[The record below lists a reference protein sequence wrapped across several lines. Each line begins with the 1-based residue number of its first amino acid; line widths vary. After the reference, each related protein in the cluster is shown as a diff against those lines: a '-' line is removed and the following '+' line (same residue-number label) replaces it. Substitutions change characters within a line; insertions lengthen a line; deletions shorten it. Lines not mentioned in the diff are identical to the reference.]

1 MSKVLEEVSLWL
13 LEEVLVWLATSAT
26 DDDIKQER
34 QQIEAKHMHKSYKF
48 PRDRRQRKQPT

>member
-26 DDDIKQER
+26 DDDIKQG
-34 QQIEAKHMHKSYKF
+34 SY
-48 PRDRRQRKQPT
+48 PHAGECPTCRHDCCPDRRALPT